1 MSDAVIRVAGLGKQY
16 RIGNKQE
23 CYKTLAETVRHSFT
37 APFRKLRS
45 GLQNGNGR
53 RNSTI
58 WALKDLS
65 IAINRGEVLGIIG
78 RNGAGKSTLL
88 KILSRITE
96 PTEGYAEVDGS
107 VSSLLEVGIG
117 FHQELTG
124 RENIY
129 LNGAILGMKRNEIT
143 RNFDEIVAFAEIEKF
158 IDTPVKRYSTGM
170 YLRLAFAVAAHLQ
183 SEILIVDEVLAVGDA
198 QFQKKCL
205 GKMNE
210 IRGGGRTIL
219 FVSHNLA
226 AIQSLCS
233 RALWVQDGRG
243 IEDGEP
249 GAVVADYLKTATMFL
264 GEKVWDDRAT
274 APGGDEVRLHAIR
287 LIPEGDTNVELMN
300 TATPLV
306 IEVEY
311 WSLKP
316 DTKLSLIMSVYNQEE
331 VCVFSSNSASEQA
344 WQDKPLPTGLF
355 RSQCH
360 IPGNM
365 LNDGAYR
372 VSLVVFKDG
381 STVVHREEDALVFEI
396 QDNVEDRNGW
406 YGKWAGVIRP
416 KLYWSTEL
424 LEPFSDKAPSKPIET
439 SA

>member
-1 MSDAVIRVAGLGKQY
+1 MVETAIRVEGLGKQY
-16 RIGNKQE
+16 RISRQQE
-23 CYKTLAETVRHSFT
+23 SYKTLGETLRQNFT

-45 GLQNGNGR
+45 AFRHTNGQGNR
-53 RNSTI
+53 TI

-65 IAINRGEVLGIIG
+65 VEIKRGEVLGIIG

-96 PTEGYAEVDGS
+96 PTEGYADVHGS

-117 FHQELTG
+117 FHGELTG

-129 LNGAILGMKRNEIT
+129 LNGAILGMSRREIG
-143 RNFDEIVAFAEIEKF
+143 RNFDEIVAFAEIDKF
-158 IDTPVKRYSTGM
+158 IDTPVKRYSSGM

-205 GKMNE
+205 GKMSE
-210 IRGGGRTIL
+210 IRSGGRTIL

-226 AIQSLCS
+226 AIQSLCN
-233 RALWVQDGRG
+233 RALWVQDGHAV
-243 IEDGEP
+243 EDGQP
-249 GAVVADYLKTATMFL
+249 GAVVADYLKAATMFV
-264 GEKVWDDRAT
+264 GEKIWDTPAK

-287 LIPEGDTNVELMN
+287 LIPEGASLEFMN
-300 TATPLV
+300 TSTPLV
-306 IEVEY
+306 IEVQY

-316 DTKLSLIMSVYNQEE
+316 DTKLSLTMSVYNQEE
-331 VCVFSSNSASEQA
+331 ICVFSSNSSSEQM
-344 WQDKPLPTGLF
+344 WQDKPSPTGLF
-355 RSQCH
+355 RTQCH

-365 LNDGAYR
+365 LNDGGYR
-372 VSLVVFKDG
+372 VSLLVIKDL
-381 STVVHREEDALVFEI
+381 STMVHREDDALVFDI

-406 YGKWAGVIRP
+406 YGKWTGVIRP
-416 KLYWSTEL
+416 KLVWSTEL
-424 LEPFSDKAPSKPIET
+424 LEPFPGKAN
-439 SA
+439 SAAATIQN